1 MTASTRLFAPLLCV
15 FALGVTSS
23 SPAQAG
29 SRKKVEIQFQN
40 NAYDQP
46 MRCSLSQVW
55 GSAARPKT
63 KTIARYTIGG
73 KSSRPESERHLPV
86 VKEQWISP
94 VVRRLSG
101 ENVYP
106 KLQMTCS
113 LDDNTHARNEA
124 TSQLWDHA
132 SRSFEDYHLWASC
145 THGAPCGVVVER

>member
-1 MTASTRLFAPLLCV
+1 MTVSTRVFAPLLCV
-15 FALGVTSS
+15 FALGLSTP

-40 NAYDQP
+40 NAYNQS
-46 MRCSLSQVW
+46 MRCALTQVW
-55 GSAARPKT
+55 GTADRPKS
-63 KTIARYTIGG
+63 KTIARYTIRGQ
-73 KSSRPESERHLPV
+73 SSRPEDQRHLPV
-86 VKEQWISP
+86 VKEKWISP

-106 KLQMTCS
+106 KLRMTCA
-113 LDDNTHARNEA
+113 LDDNSHARNEA

-132 SRSFEDYHLWASC
+132 SKSFDDHHLWAGC